1 VDIHLDIE
9 GNNLVL
15 TVADNGKGIKPEDI
29 SAKKSLGIFGM
40 KERAR
45 SVNGKLTISGVS
57 NIGTTVTLT
66 IPIN

>member
-1 VDIHLDIE
+1 
-9 GNNLVL
+9 
-15 TVADNGKGIKPEDI
+15 
-29 SAKKSLGIFGM
+29 M